1 MGWKEYITSK
11 NDALRKLDEALFEY
25 AHFVAGL
32 AAVDGVVILT
42 SRHELIGFGGLILGP
57 SDKLKIGR
65 SLDSE
70 GDCAVVES
78 MHRVG
83 MRHRAAYHLCNEMH
97 DAMAMIISRMG
108 M

>member
-1 MGWKEYITSK
+1 MGS
-11 NDALRKLDEALFEY
+11 
-25 AHFVAGL
+25 
-32 AAVDGVVILT
+32 
-42 SRHELIGFGGLILGP
+42 

-70 GDCAVVES
+70 GDSAVLES

-97 DAMAMIISRMG
+97 DAMAMIISQDGDVDVVKWKNGIVQCWDVLPYSHFIEYPAVR
-108 M
+108 